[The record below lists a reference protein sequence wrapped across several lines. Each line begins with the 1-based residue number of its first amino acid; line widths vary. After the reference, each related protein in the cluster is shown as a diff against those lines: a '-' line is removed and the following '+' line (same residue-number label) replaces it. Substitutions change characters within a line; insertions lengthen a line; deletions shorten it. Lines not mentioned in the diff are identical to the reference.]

1 MGFGF
6 ACLFYLLSVLF
17 VTIVRGSSPPP
28 SLYKDFFFPRMVFLS
43 PYEMH
48 HCSTQLRHSYCQGTV
63 SIEVAVKV
71 AHTRPDVCK
80 KDDKDGLWWQ
90 CHWNP

>member
-1 MGFGF
+1 
-6 ACLFYLLSVLF
+6 
-17 VTIVRGSSPPP
+17 
-28 SLYKDFFFPRMVFLS
+28 MVFLS

-71 AHTRPDVCK
+71 AHTRPDMCK